1 MLETCAESA
10 HLLGR
15 LINACPRLVLPYV
28 SAILKALVAKLRTV
42 PSLQITASGP
52 PGTAAKASLVQG
64 AACLLSVIARFQS
77 MPDWSGVFTP
87 AAFRH
92 YFA

>member
-1 MLETCAESA
+1 MEYRRVKFSDTDCLAPFAESA

-15 LINACPRLVLPYV
+15 LIHACPRLVLPYV

-42 PSLQITASGP
+42 PSLQITATGP

-64 AACLLSVIARFQS
+64 GPARCC
-77 MPDWSGVFTP
+77 
-87 AAFRH
+87 
-92 YFA
+92 